1 MKDSRYVTLNIS
13 DIICTNFKY
22 NICYAAKVRG
32 AALEVVDALQ
42 LQMLRLEAQ
51 LVDLKL
57 QLLVEKVLA

>member
-1 MKDSRYVTLNIS
+1 MDSIVVSLRAIRDNTGIDRKLG
-13 DIICTNFKY
+13 
-22 NICYAAKVRG
+22 KVRG

-57 QLLVEKVLA
+57 QLLVEKVLP